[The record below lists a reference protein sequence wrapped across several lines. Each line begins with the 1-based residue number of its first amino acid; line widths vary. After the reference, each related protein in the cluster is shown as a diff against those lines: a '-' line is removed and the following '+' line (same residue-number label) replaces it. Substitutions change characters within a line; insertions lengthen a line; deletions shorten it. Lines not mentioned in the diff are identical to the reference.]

1 MINRIMKK
9 NAMKSLQKDLDRL
22 DLTRSY
28 ADVSVIAD
36 KSYAPGDVEEHKL
49 DVYYV
54 PDGNVKPVLI
64 DIHGGGF
71 ISEDKEMDCLF
82 CNFMAHNGFVV
93 FSINYRL
100 AYPDFTVFDQIIDVD
115 AAVKWVVDNAQCYE
129 GNRDDLYIAGHS
141 AGAVLAVA
149 EALLSK
155 DEMMRSDYKV
165 VGDGRDFKGL
175 ILDCGAMHFYQKNI
189 AYWGMR
195 NMVFPRKYKKD
206 PRYKYLLFDDNR
218 NISLLPPV
226 SVITNKTDELRKMS
240 YHFAD
245 VLAKAGVEC
254 SLYDKGEGGHMGII
268 FEPYEESNSEII
280 SYLCNIDNYPPYDRH
295 EGAICF
301 AKEL

>member
-1 MINRIMKK
+1 MINRIMKN

-28 ADVSVIAD
+28 ADVSVIAG
-36 KSYAPGDVEEHKL
+36 KSYIPDDTKEHTL
-49 DVYYV
+49 DIYYV
-54 PDGNVKPVLI
+54 PDVSVKPVLI

-82 CNFMAHNGFVV
+82 CNFMAHKGYVV

-100 AYPDFTVFDQIIDVD
+100 AYPDYSVFDQIVDVD
-115 AAVKWVVDNAQCYE
+115 AAVKWVTDNAQGYE
-129 GNRDDLYIAGHS
+129 GNKDDLYIAGHS

-149 EALLSK
+149 EALICR

-165 VGDGRDFKGL
+165 VGDDRDIKGL
-175 ILDCGAMHFYQKNI
+175 ILDCGAMHFYQRNI

-195 NMVFPRKYKKD
+195 NMVFPRKYKND

-226 SVITNKTDELRKMS
+226 SVITNSTDELRKMS
-240 YHFAD
+240 YHFKEI
-245 VLAKAGVEC
+245 LEKAGVKC

-268 FEPYEESNSEII
+268 FEPYEEKNSEII
-280 SYLCNIDNYPPYDRH
+280 RCL
-295 EGAICF
+295 
-301 AKEL
+301 